1 MRVEIEPGVHLLG
14 SKDGADWPLIV
25 VDTVWPGFGY
35 ARDADPVQ
43 GRLMHQA
50 FLFTFNTTNVS
61 VGGGGTVDCRG
72 GGFQGCGSD
81 LAKPPCSGH
90 ARPQCV
96 WFATATDAVFEDIT
110 VLNSPDWSTHFSSV
124 DHLRVSRINVSQPG
138 GGNRDG
144 IDIDSCRDVLVEDS
158 YGPLL

>member
-96 WFATATDAVFEDIT
+96 WFATGIPTPLAPLFSRPLFARFAPSFYRYSAVFGFLAPRRRERAKDG
-110 VLNSPDWSTHFSSV
+110 VKWARNGLK
-124 DHLRVSRINVSQPG
+124 RVGVS
-138 GGNRDG
+138 
-144 IDIDSCRDVLVEDS
+144 
-158 YGPLL
+158 